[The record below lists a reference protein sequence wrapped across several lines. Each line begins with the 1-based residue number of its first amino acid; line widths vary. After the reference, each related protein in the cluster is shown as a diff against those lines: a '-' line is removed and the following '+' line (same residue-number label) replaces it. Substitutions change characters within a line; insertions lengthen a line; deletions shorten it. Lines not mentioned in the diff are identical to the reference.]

1 MNIKDSFYK
10 ILLMTFLILFS
21 GINAQSVKT
30 VKYDNTA
37 SLRQIAKK
45 YLNDSNLWEEIL
57 KVNGLKSITELKNG
71 MVLKLPEDV
80 ITISEKEIADALEL
94 IQQATAA
101 GARLFTPELINQA
114 IDLRNKAIEQ
124 RLIKNWQEAIK
135 FAKESQRTAK
145 SAISES
151 KNKNDV
157 SVEAVLSDRSGTV
170 QDKLEDGLL
179 WDDTPLLSSL
189 NENQKIRTLSESF
202 AEISFKDESRLRL
215 NSNSQAVIQKMR
227 MNLIENKQESEV
239 SLLEG
244 DIYALL
250 SGSPRRKMNIDVP
263 GVDTEINS
271 KKFWINNNAG
281 DIKVANYDGEIKL
294 KTTQSSLTLEKNKG
308 TMLGPDGKP
317 MKPTDLLPKPELKFP
332 NHNTVYYKSGE
343 SNSVVFEWNKIEGA
357 VNYWLEIGYERS
369 SFSKTVL
376 SRPNVKENKIEIS
389 GFDVDGAY
397 YWRVAAIDKY
407 GFPGNTS
414 DASLVKVI
422 TDTTKP
428 YLYLHS
434 PAEHQMFTNNKIS
447 IRGETEVNVTLN
459 INGASI
465 TTDDNGAFSY
475 DTLLTRGD
483 NLFRLDVTDIAG
495 NNYSMSRTVSYQP
508 LDEVKLN
515 IRKSLPSSVDGK
527 IEIPSSGG
535 IISGKVL
542 PRAKIKMFSDGS
554 NFYAKSV
561 SDSSGNYS
569 LSVPDKLFNR
579 SINFSVEAI
588 NGVGQADEYKIDS
601 PESIPQVALKNSLPE
616 KTRESNLVANLL
628 LINVDTLRINND
640 YVAVSSGELDYPLAL
655 AEGKNIFIFEGYN
668 TYGDRSV
675 FLKSIILD
683 STPPE
688 FIDEEIIKTKDDPH
702 RITIHVKYKDN
713 ADMARIAEY
722 KLTAGDQKFNGFLVL
737 NEELSI
743 YEGTLYIPGNSVTN
757 VKLNAILLKDTFGN
771 SKHYEF

>member
-30 VKYDNTA
+30 VKYDNTS

-114 IDLRNKAIEQ
+114 IDFRNKAIEQ

-179 WDDTPLLSSL
+179 WDDTPLLSAL

-271 KKFWINNNAG
+271 KKFWINNTAG

-317 MKPTDLLPKPELKFP
+317 MKPTDLLPKPDLKFP
-332 NHNTVYYKSGE
+332 NHNTVYYKSGKN
-343 SNSVVFEWNKIEGA
+343 NSVVFEWNKIEGA

-434 PAEHQMFTNNKIS
+434 PTEHQMFTNDKIS
-447 IRGETEVNVTLN
+447 IRGETEVNVTLH

-475 DTLLTRGD
+475 DTILTRGD
-483 NLFRLDVTDIAG
+483 NLFRLDVTDVAG

-554 NFYAKSV
+554 NYFAKSV

-579 SINFSVEAI
+579 SINFSVEAL
-588 NGVGQADEYKIDS
+588 NGVGQEDEYKIDS
-601 PESIPQVALKNSLPE
+601 PVSIPKVTLKNNLPE

-628 LINVDTLRINND
+628 LHNIDTLRINND
-640 YVAVSSGELDYPLAL
+640 YVAVSAGELDYPLAL
-655 AEGKNIFIFEGYN
+655 TEGKNIFIFEGYN

-675 FLKSIILD
+675 SVKSITLD
-683 STPPE
+683 TTPPE

-702 RITIHVKYKDN
+702 RITIHVKYKDK

-722 KLTAGDQKFNGFLVL
+722 KLTAGDQKFNGYLVL
-737 NEELSI
+737 NQELSI
-743 YEGTLYIPGNSVTN
+743 YEGKLYIPGNSVTN
-757 VKLNAILLKDTFGN
+757 TKLNSILLKDTFGN
-771 SKHYEF
+771 SKYYEF